1 MCAIIGEFIENNN
14 LHRDTEKLVNIIMKF
29 DDNMQH
35 FVKALVVPSN
45 KIEIQEFWSKMLYR
59 IRYIFSKLG
68 RLLNLH
74 EQSKEWLIKDNAR
87 LLKSITKTN
96 PNFQKLIKAK
106 KIALI
111 NMDSH
116 LNKNAKMSLYLM
128 YRKVVAGWK
137 QEVDYAMFLRREDP
151 YIWWRICNN
160 EILASIAE
168 HHTKLCRKRYDV
180 KMKTSEIDKKL
191 MEISHR
197 ITNEISNLTKAK
209 VSSAIL
215 RKRSVFESPN
225 PNKNIFIFPTPSLT
239 SKTVTTQDKINEKDS
254 SNTAKWMF
262 QMKIPEKN
270 M

>member
-1 MCAIIGEFIENNN
+1 
-14 LHRDTEKLVNIIMKF
+14 
-29 DDNMQH
+29 
-35 FVKALVVPSN
+35 
-45 KIEIQEFWSKMLYR
+45 
-59 IRYIFSKLG
+59 
-68 RLLNLH
+68 
-74 EQSKEWLIKDNAR
+74 
-87 LLKSITKTN
+87 
-96 PNFQKLIKAK
+96 
-106 KIALI
+106 
-111 NMDSH
+111 
-116 LNKNAKMSLYLM
+116 
-128 YRKVVAGWK
+128 
-137 QEVDYAMFLRREDP
+137 
-151 YIWWRICNN
+151 
-160 EILASIAE
+160 
-168 HHTKLCRKRYDV
+168 
-180 KMKTSEIDKKL
+180 MKTSEIDKKL